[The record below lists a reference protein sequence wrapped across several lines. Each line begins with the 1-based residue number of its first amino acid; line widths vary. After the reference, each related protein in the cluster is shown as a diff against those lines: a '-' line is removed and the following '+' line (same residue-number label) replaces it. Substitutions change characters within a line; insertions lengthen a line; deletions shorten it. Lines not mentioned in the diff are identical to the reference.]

1 MNRSKMAQFVRGVKM
16 NVSKH
21 GPEILMGLGIAGMI
35 TTVVLAVKETPKALD
50 LIAEA
55 EDKKGEQLKKTEV
68 VKATWKCYIPA
79 AVTGATSIA
88 CLVGASTKHA
98 KRNAA
103 LATAYKLSETALSE
117 YREKVVETI
126 GEEKEKV
133 VREKVSEEK
142 LKQNPIEKNE
152 IIFTDNGDTQ
162 FYEPLSGRY
171 FKSDIEHVNKIVNRL
186 NKSMLHDMFGYI
198 TLNEFYEELGL
209 DMVELGEDL
218 GWNLDKGLIDI
229 EFTSKIASNGKPCIV
244 LDYINAPHYNYD
256 K

>member
-21 GPEILMGLGIAGMI
+21 SPEILMGLGIAGMI

-88 CLVGASTKHA
+88 CLVGSNTKHA

-171 FKSDIEHVNKIVNRL
+171 FKSDIEHVNKIVNGL
-186 NKSMLHDMFGYI
+186 NKSMLHDMFGYT

>member
-21 GPEILMGLGIAGMI
+21 SPEILMGLGIAGMI

-79 AVTGATSIA
+79 VVTGATSIA
-88 CLVGASTKHA
+88 CLIGASTKNA

-171 FKSDIEHVNKIVNRL
+171 FKSDIEHINKIVNRL